1 VQSTPR
7 TRSQSTWFFSGAIGI
22 ASATAVALLLSLPV
36 IAIGPQ
42 PAHAADGSSVTATA
56 KSQDADFENA
66 PMPNLALTVSQTTDL
81 ISQGLLISWT
91 NKGGK
96 ASTPPSGDTGGENF
110 LQVMQCWGDDPA
122 VPAGKPAQPD
132 RTTCEYGAFLGAGSA
147 RDNLV
152 PDDAVAPEDANYTA
166 PGGDFTHPTYTS
178 IPFRSP
184 AGEII
189 ASVVNNKKVDGV
201 NPNTNQFFTA
211 YTSNEVKWAGS
222 SADGSGSIKFE
233 VQTAQQSSGYSCGAP
248 IKATDGTVSGQPCWL
263 VVVPRGTADVGET
276 HVIHSGLFWNAWK
289 HRIAVRIGFKPIG
302 INCPIGAA
310 ERQISGSELIAGAV
324 SSWQPALCART
335 NGSIYTISTG
345 NEADALLAA
354 SSPSVPAAL
363 ALTSR
368 PLATVDGA
376 TDRDIYAPVALS
388 GVSISFAID
397 RKPKATGATPRIIVD
412 QANQAFTSIKLTPR
426 LIAKLLTNSYLDSL
440 PGDKSDV
447 GYRGPSDP
455 GHNARNLTTDPD
467 FLAVNDP
474 EWSYEALTS
483 PSIADIITPQG
494 RSDVALQLWRYVA
507 ADKSAAAFLGG
518 KPDQWGM
525 TVNPWNSTAAGN
537 PSGTPLSLPI
547 DNFPKSDPTTLPVG
561 SNGSGEVNLVTWRPY
576 TNDLDQGGY
585 LTLRGD
591 GLVLG
596 PWDQTKQPPAYTK
609 AVRSLSGFQTVLGLT
624 DTASAA
630 KYQTISASLL
640 NPAGQFVSPTSTSM
654 TAAAAA
660 MTVTKNQLQVYEYDP
675 GSAAAAAAPTAY
687 PLTMPVYAATNPAQ
701 SDSATRAGFAAFI
714 RYAATT
720 GQMPGT
726 GVGQLP
732 AGYAPLPTGWVTQA
746 TTAADSIAAG
756 VAPSTPVTD
765 TGPASGNGQI
775 QSSGSGSSGS
785 SLLGSDASA
794 AVARTTAVTAG
805 PVAAG
810 LSAAPLLG
818 SRTPKDAMAGDLAS
832 VVPLS
837 LFAGLLSAGVVPL
850 FTRIRRR
857 T

>member
-1 VQSTPR
+1 MQSTPR
-7 TRSQSTWFFSGAIGI
+7 TRSQSPWLFSGAIGL

-36 IAIGPQ
+36 LAIDAQ
-42 PAHAADGSSVTATA
+42 PARAVDGSSVTATA
-56 KSQDADFENA
+56 KSQDPDFKNA

-81 ISQGLLISWT
+81 VSQGLLINWT

-110 LQVMQCWGDDPA
+110 LQMMQCWGDDPT

-132 RTTCEYGAFLGAGSA
+132 RTTCEYGAFPGAGSA

-152 PDDAVAPEDANYTA
+152 PDESVAPEDAKYTA
-166 PGGDFTHPTYTS
+166 PGGDFTRPTYTS
-178 IPFRSP
+178 IPFRAPS
-184 AGEII
+184 GEVI
-189 ASVVNNKKVDGV
+189 ASVVDNKKIDGV

-222 SADGSGSIKFE
+222 SADGSGSVKFE

-248 IKATDGTVSGQPCWL
+248 IKATDGTVSGQSCWL
-263 VVVPRGTADVGET
+263 VVVPRGTADVGEA

-289 HRIAVRIGFKPIG
+289 HRIAIRIGFKSIG

-324 SSWQPALCART
+324 SSWQPALCAKAS
-335 NGSIYTISTG
+335 GSIYTISTG
-345 NEADALLAA
+345 NESDALLAA
-354 SSPSVPAAL
+354 SSSSVPAAL

-368 PLATVDGA
+368 PLVTVDGA
-376 TDRDIYAPVALS
+376 IDPNTYAPVALS

-397 RKPKATGATPRIIVD
+397 RKPKATGATPRSIVD
-412 QANQAFTSIKLTPR
+412 QANQGFTSINLTPR

-447 GYRGPSDP
+447 GYKGPSAP

-494 RSDVALQLWRYVA
+494 RSDVAWQLWRYVL
-507 ADKSAAAFLGG
+507 ADKNAAAFLGG

-525 TVNPWNSTAAGN
+525 TVNPWNSTAASN

-547 DNFPKSDPTTLPVG
+547 DNFPKSDPTTLPAG

-640 NPAGQFVSPTSTSM
+640 NPAGQFVTPTSVSM
-654 TAAAAA
+654 AAAAAA
-660 MTVTKNQLQVYEYDP
+660 MTATKIQSQVYEYDP
-675 GSAAAAAAPTAY
+675 SSAAATAAPTAY

-720 GQMPGT
+720 GQTPGT

-746 TTAADSIAAG
+746 TTAADSIATG
-756 VAPSTPVTD
+756 VTSSPPAVDTGSTPGD
-765 TGPASGNGQI
+765 GQI
-775 QSSGSGSSGS
+775 VSNGLSSGGSPSSGSDTS
-785 SLLGSDASA
+785 
-794 AVARTTAVTAG
+794 VAVTRTPTITPG
-805 PVAAG
+805 PIAAG
-810 LSAAPLLG
+810 LAAAPLLG
-818 SRTPKDAMAGDLAS
+818 STTPKDPKAGDLAS

-837 LFAGLLSAGVVPL
+837 LFAGLLSAGTVPL
-850 FTRIRRR
+850 ITRIRRR
-857 T
+857 I